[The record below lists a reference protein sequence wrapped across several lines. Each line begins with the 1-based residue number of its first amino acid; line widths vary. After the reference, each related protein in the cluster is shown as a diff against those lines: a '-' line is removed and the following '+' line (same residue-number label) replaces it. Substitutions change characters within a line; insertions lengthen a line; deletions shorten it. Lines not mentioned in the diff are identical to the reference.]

1 MQTTGSKKD
10 STLNFCCKAGYNS
23 GDKTGGEIMK
33 KQVSLLLVIMIC
45 LILNACGE
53 SKNNLNSE
61 QEESGGDAGQM
72 VSITKENYQQLFAL
86 APEYQYIGIAY
97 YKAPEG
103 RFASDQFTDA
113 YIPYGDKISYPNDGY
128 AVEVEA
134 HGMRVFH
141 TNVRTDGNAQDV
153 VDQAYQKMID
163 DGMNVSQDYS
173 KETYYD
179 KDYDIATK
187 QIAFFEDNGTK
198 PRIAI
203 LYADTRGNGYYV
215 SAQITYLP
223 EQYDDAHDALL
234 EELRDVFAVKLPD
247 IPAL

>member
-1 MQTTGSKKD
+1 
-10 STLNFCCKAGYNS
+10 
-23 GDKTGGEIMK
+23 MK
-33 KQVSLLLVIMIC
+33 KQIALLLVIMMC
-45 LILNACGE
+45 LILNACDGN
-53 SKNNLNSE
+53 KNNRNPEEGSGNAE
-61 QEESGGDAGQM
+61 QTL
-72 VSITKENYQQLFAL
+72 SITTENYQQLFAL

-103 RFASDQFTDA
+103 RFASASFTDA
-113 YIPYGDKISYPNDGY
+113 YIPYGEKRSYPNDGY

-163 DGMNVSQDYS
+163 DGVNVYQDFQD
-173 KETYYD
+173 ETYYD
-179 KDYDIATK
+179 KNYDIAAK
-187 QIAFFEDNGTK
+187 QIAFFEDNKTK

-215 SAQITYLP
+215 FAQITYLP

-234 EELRDVFAVKLPD
+234 EELRDVFAINLPD